1 MKEERCRERIKCR
14 KRIKCRERINRKIKQ
29 KHKRCKIYENI
40 NLAEPVRYSLINFH
54 PKNMKE

>member
-1 MKEERCRERIKCR
+1 MKEER
-14 KRIKCRERINRKIKQ
+14 CRERINRKIKQ

-54 PKNMKE
+54 PKNMKDK

>member
-1 MKEERCRERIKCR
+1 MYR
-14 KRIKCRERINRKIKQ
+14 KREY

-54 PKNMKE
+54 LVMRGKEKKKGEKGKNVQKTRI